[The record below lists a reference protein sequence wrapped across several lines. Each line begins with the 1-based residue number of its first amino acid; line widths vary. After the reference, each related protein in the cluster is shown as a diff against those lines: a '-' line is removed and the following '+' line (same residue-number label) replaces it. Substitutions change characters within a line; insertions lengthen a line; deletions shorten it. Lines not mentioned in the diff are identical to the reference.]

1 MSDSARLAV
10 LEQQVAS
17 LTTRLTRLE
26 LEANSTR
33 RPRFRQRAL
42 AADAAP
48 RFRPVEPAAC
58 LHLSPC
64 LRTTARDRLGRG
76 CASSVWSGRWSVRP
90 AAGGANLRNADAWE
104 TQRFHSAAAAACDV
118 ADPFVVAPA
127 LRGRARATPTVATE
141 QYTLGRLEGVR
152 NALWLM
158 VGTSIDHGITY
169 EVCVRFGREVLVA
182 KAAPTNLHPKPG
194 LTFQW
199 CRLPSPLNL
208 TMAEASLHG
217 LTALAFQRDASR
229 YATHLSEL
237 QALLTTIGHGAGPD
251 FVSLA
256 GAEWDFKQFGIQG
269 MQPSTADDW
278 GAIRSSLEMQ
288 LGAAR
293 RQWPR
298 VRGVFLRTQFATTYR
313 WSAKWKDLDG
323 SVYAKYSDIM
333 REIAAEGSPEYAAA
347 AGVPATAP
355 PACGRAGVLD
365 ISAMM
370 NCSFERPAVSKVV
383 SDFIGGST
391 GTGKCGRESGWTRD
405 GLHPNVWVYLRYFA
419 MSTNVLADFGES
431 CRPGVVR

>member
-1 MSDSARLAV
+1 M
-10 LEQQVAS
+10 
-17 LTTRLTRLE
+17 TTVE
-26 LEANSTR
+26 L
-33 RPRFRQRAL
+33 RPYHHL
-42 AADAAP
+42 DAP
-48 RFRPVEPAAC
+48 E
-58 LHLSPC
+58 
-64 LRTTARDRLGRG
+64 
-76 CASSVWSGRWSVRP
+76 
-90 AAGGANLRNADAWE
+90 
-104 TQRFHSAAAAACDV
+104 
-118 ADPFVVAPA
+118 

-158 VGTSIDHGITY
+158 VGTSIDHGIVY
-169 EVCVRFGREVLVA
+169 EVCVRFGNEVLVA
-182 KAAPTNLHPKPG
+182 KAAPTTLHPKPG
-194 LTFQW
+194 LWLHW

-208 TMAEASLHG
+208 TVAEASLHG
-217 LTALAFQRDASR
+217 LTALAFQRNASR

-298 VRGVFLRTQFATTYR
+298 VRGVFLRTQFATTIQ

-333 REIAAEGSPEYAAA
+333 REIAAEGSPEYASA

-365 ISAMM
+365 ISKMM
-370 NCSFERPAVSKVV
+370 NCTFERP
-383 SDFIGGST
+383 
-391 GTGKCGRESGWTRD
+391 GKCGRESGWTRD
-405 GLHPNVWVYLRYFA
+405 GLHPRPWVYLRYFA
-419 MSTNVLADFGES
+419 VSANVLADFGEA
-431 CRPGVVR
+431 CRPVPTSWTGEAGTSFAHPGG